1 MNERPDS
8 EDGPVEASPP
18 DLRGLRRFHKV
29 TVGAGI
35 VFVAMMCWRF
45 TQAWLRYGS
54 TARGLYGLGAG
65 IALVSLTVY
74 WIRFHR
80 RGL

>member
-1 MNERPDS
+1 MNERVDA
-8 EDGPVEASPP
+8 EEGRDGKPAS

-45 TQAWLRYGS
+45 TQAWLRDGS
-54 TARGLYGLGAG
+54 TARGLYGLAAG
-65 IALVSLTVY
+65 IACVLLVIY
-74 WIRFHR
+74 WLRFNR